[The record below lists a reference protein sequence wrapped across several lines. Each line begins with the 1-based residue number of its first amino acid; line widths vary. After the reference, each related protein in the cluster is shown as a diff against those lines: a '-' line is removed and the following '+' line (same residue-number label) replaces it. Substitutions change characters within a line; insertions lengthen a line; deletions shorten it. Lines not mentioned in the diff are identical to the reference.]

1 MWADVD
7 RVEILISLL
16 PIIMISSRLTPT
28 RQTLVGELMSISVYT
43 VYLIAYD
50 GNSLTHY
57 MTTVTMIMY
66 KELTPMLSTCHY
78 TCIQQQDY
86 DSS

>member
-7 RVEILISLL
+7 HVEILPSLL
-16 PIIMISSRLTPT
+16 PIIMISYSDA
-28 RQTLVGELMSISVYT
+28 TLDGELMSISVYT
-43 VYLIAYD
+43 VYLIAHD

-57 MTTVTMIMY
+57 MTTATMIIY
-66 KELTPMLSTCHY
+66 KELTSMLSTCHS
-78 TCIQQQDY
+78 TSSCAQQQAY